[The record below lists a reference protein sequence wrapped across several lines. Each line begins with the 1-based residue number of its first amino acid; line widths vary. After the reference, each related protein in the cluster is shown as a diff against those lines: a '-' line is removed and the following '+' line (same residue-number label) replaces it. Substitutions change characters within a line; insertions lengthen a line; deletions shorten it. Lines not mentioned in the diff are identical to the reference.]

1 MTTKVF
7 IAGSIAIKRLAPQV
21 RQRIDKIVSQDF
33 EVVVG
38 DANGVDRSV
47 QDHLSSLSQPV
58 RATVFCSG
66 ESPRNN
72 IGAWPVETVSADG
85 ASRSRAFYSAKD
97 RRMAEVA
104 DYGLMIWDA
113 ESTGTLSNVIEL
125 LSRGKKSVVFLDK
138 EGTFH
143 TVSGVDQLEKLIERM
158 DAPARRR
165 AEQKIGLAHRLR
177 SLRQQRLL
185 ND

>member
-7 IAGSIAIKRLAPQV
+7 ISGSIAIKRLAPEV
-21 RQRIDKIVSQDF
+21 LQRIDRIVSQDF

-38 DANGVDRSV
+38 DANGVDRSI
-47 QDHLSSLSQPV
+47 QNHLSVHPHPV
-58 RATVFCSG
+58 KATVFCSG
-66 ESPRNN
+66 EVPRNN
-72 IGAWPVETVSADG
+72 VGDWPVEAVTTDGSA
-85 ASRSRAFYSAKD
+85 RSRAFYTAKD
-97 RRMAEVA
+97 LRMAEVA

-138 EGTFH
+138 EGAFH
-143 TVSGVDQLEKLIERM
+143 NVSGVQQLQTLVDRM
-158 DAPARRR
+158 SQSARRK
-165 AEQKIGLAHRLR
+165 AEKKIGLTHRLQ

-185 ND
+185 HA